1 MSAFTDR
8 AGHEV
13 ILVVG
18 GHALVTESAPIL
30 LCFDGSEGAR
40 AAIKAAGTLCRSR
53 SVLVVNAWKM
63 PFTPDPTVDY
73 DLEKYEHDA
82 QRIAQTGADE
92 ARAAGFEHAEP
103 LVVHA
108 EQQSIATRI
117 LEVAADRKVAALVV
131 GKRGLGALKSM
142 LLGSV
147 SHTMVQHSP
156 CPVLVVP
163 NTEHAHDP
171 DTPVAI
177 DPVFLCAYDGSFLA
191 RKALQAGADVL
202 GTR

>member
-1 MSAFTDR
+1 M
-8 AGHEV
+8 
-13 ILVVG
+13 
-18 GHALVTESAPIL
+18 
-30 LCFDGSEGAR
+30 
-40 AAIKAAGTLCRSR
+40 
-53 SVLVVNAWKM
+53 
-63 PFTPDPTVDY
+63 
-73 DLEKYEHDA
+73 
-82 QRIAQTGADE
+82 
-92 ARAAGFEHAEP
+92 
-103 LVVHA
+103 HA

-117 LEVAADRKVAALVV
+117 LEIAADHKVAALVV

-171 DTPVAI
+171 PVAI

-191 RKALQAGADVL
+191 DKALQAGADVL